1 MLLYITN
8 TLSYK
13 NICRKLYILS
23 LKIPYLSLFRVSLEL
38 QNNGRPLIRP
48 TLTFLLILLNLLS
61 SILIKVRFVPDNLR
75 QNSKENRKK
84 RIRREERSK
93 LKKMIMLKKNLEN
106 SKKNRKEK
114 GSSNGVSC
122 HLKISSIVTIKT
134 HLELLYLNFKIMKN
148 HRYCRE
154 NLSSYLRTEF

>member
-1 MLLYITN
+1 M
-8 TLSYK
+8 
-13 NICRKLYILS
+13 YILS
-23 LKIPYLSLFRVSLEL
+23 LKIPYLLLFRASLEL

-93 LKKMIMLKKNLEN
+93 LKKMIMLKKNLES

-114 GSSNGVSC
+114 DRNNGVSC

-134 HLELLYLNFKIMKN
+134 HLELLNLNFKIIKN
-148 HRYCRE
+148 QRYCRE
-154 NLSSYLRTEF
+154 NLSSYLKTEF